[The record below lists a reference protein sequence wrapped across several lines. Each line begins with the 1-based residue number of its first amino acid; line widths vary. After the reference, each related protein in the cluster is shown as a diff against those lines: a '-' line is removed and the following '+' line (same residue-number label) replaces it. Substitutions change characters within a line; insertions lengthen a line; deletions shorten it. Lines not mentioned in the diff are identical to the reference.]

1 MFAEKRLFDEQW
13 AVRFESFRQLLRH
26 GPVQPA
32 MEINTSVNPQSLHS
46 LQSLDTGLQQPR
58 RIEPPNIIRGI
69 HLDSFEALR
78 YAFFGGALDI
88 TRSVAADPG
97 IDAHSI
103 ADFASQQ
110 LPDRHVEFARFEI
123 PECNVYSCESG
134 HEDWPAAV
142 EGFAPCVLPEG
153 FDVVGFVADEAGDVA
168 VKGAFDCFRVA
179 L

>member
-1 MFAEKRLFDEQW
+1 MK
-13 AVRFESFRQLLRH
+13 
-26 GPVQPA
+26 
-32 MEINTSVNPQSLHS
+32 INTSVNSQSLHS
-46 LQSLDTGLQQPR
+46 LQPLYTGLQQPR
-58 RIEPPNIIRGI
+58 RIEPPNILRGI

-78 YAFFGGALDI
+78 YAFFGGAFDI
-88 TRSVAADPG
+88 TRSVTTDPG

-123 PECNVYSCESG
+123 PECNVYSCKSG

-142 EGFAPCVLPEG
+142 KGFAPCVLPEG

-168 VKGAFDCFRVA
+168 VEGAFDGFGVA